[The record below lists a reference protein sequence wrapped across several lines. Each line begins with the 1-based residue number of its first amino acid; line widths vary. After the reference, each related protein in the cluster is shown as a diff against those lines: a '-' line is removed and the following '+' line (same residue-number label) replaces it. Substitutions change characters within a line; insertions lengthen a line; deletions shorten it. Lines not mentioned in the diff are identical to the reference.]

1 MIMFNQI
8 LRQLFLLFA
17 AAILT
22 IPLSAMGA
30 DALPAMVDNFE
41 HDKLNS
47 LGIER
52 QFLNDN
58 VAGGASKS
66 TVTIQD
72 KHLYLSGELIPPR
85 GQPAWASAI
94 LLLDASGAAQDA
106 SHFQGIRLRVKL
118 NHGMMSVSANSAEI
132 TNFDFHA
139 AQVVV
144 AADGQFHE
152 VKIPF
157 TTMKRAWSPQTT
169 LNASTLTSLS
179 IVAFALQKST
189 YDFVIDEVS
198 FY

>member
-1 MIMFNQI
+1 MFNQI

-17 AAILT
+17 AALLT
-22 IPLSAMGA
+22 IPLGAMGA

-52 QFLNDN
+52 QFLNDS

-66 TVTIQD
+66 MVAIQD
-72 KHLYLSGELIPPR
+72 KHMYLSGELIPPR
-85 GQPAWASAI
+85 GQPAWASAV
-94 LLLDASGAAQDA
+94 LLLDAGGNAQDA
-106 SHFQGIRLRVKL
+106 GHFQGIRLTVKI
-118 NHGMMSVSANSAEI
+118 NQGMMSLSANSAEV

-139 AQVVV
+139 AQINVT
-144 AADGQFHE
+144 ADGQFHE

-157 TTMKRAWSPQTT
+157 SAMKRAWSQQTR
-169 LNASTLTSLS
+169 LNTSTLTSLS
-179 IVAFALQKST
+179 IVAFALQKSA
-189 YDFVIDEVS
+189 YDFVIDEIG